1 MNELNDIIK
10 TFDWEKRINKSL
22 GINPQISKIL
32 KSQERV
38 MKQLSG
44 LNMASK
50 LSNPGLDAVNK
61 ILKSYNFPQNNLI
74 PQTTVQAFA
83 SITKHQE
90 QYLNSFK
97 PIAEIMKAHSSAFTQ
112 INSLN
117 FALKGISAQIATIA
131 SQQQRWNLI
140 DDFEEVTEQTIEF
153 TEKLDSKLTEEQKRE
168 FQVLLDLVFVFIKK
182 HKTLG
187 VFSLLIIDI
196 FLRFAGFHQYY
207 DFLKE
212 KPNLATK
219 EDIKSINIKQDSS
232 IYFIKEISKQLKE
245 VKEFRIT
252 NRECLVKLKPKKR
265 TSILTKLPLGFEVI
279 LIQVHHKWVYVSY
292 FNPEDNLPQTG
303 WIMKKYLDKPK

>member
-1 MNELNDIIK
+1 M
-10 TFDWEKRINKSL
+10 
-22 GINPQISKIL
+22 
-32 KSQERV
+32 
-38 MKQLSG
+38 
-44 LNMASK
+44 
-50 LSNPGLDAVNK
+50 
-61 ILKSYNFPQNNLI
+61 
-74 PQTTVQAFA
+74 
-83 SITKHQE
+83 HQE

-97 PIAEIMKAHSSAFTQ
+97 PIAEIMKTHSSAFAQ

-131 SQQQRWNLI
+131 SQQQRWNLV

-153 TEKLDSKLTEEQKRE
+153 TEKLDRELTEEQKRE

-182 HKTLG
+182 HKALG

-219 EDIKSINIKQDSS
+219 EDIKSLNIKQDSS
-232 IYFIKEISKQLKE
+232 VYFIKEISKQLKE

-265 TSILTKLPLGFEVI
+265 TSVLTKLPLGFEVI
-279 LIQVHHKWVYVSY
+279 LIRVHHKWVYVSY

>member
-10 TFDWEKRINKSL
+10 TFDWGKRINKSL

>member
-10 TFDWEKRINKSL
+10 PFDWEKKISKSL
-22 GINPQISKIL
+22 EINPQISKML

-38 MKQLSG
+38 MKQLSD

-50 LSNPGLDAVNK
+50 LSYPGLDAINK
-61 ILKSYNFPQNNLI
+61 IFKSYNFPQNNLI
-74 PQTTVQAFA
+74 PKTTIQAFA

-97 PIAEIMKAHSSAFTQ
+97 PIAELMKTHSSAFAQ

-131 SQQQRWNLI
+131 SQQERWNLI

-153 TEKLDSKLTEEQKRE
+153 AEKLDRKLTEEQKRE

-219 EDIKSINIKQDSS
+219 EDIKSLNIKQDSS

-265 TSILTKLPLGFEVI
+265 TSKLTKLPLGFEVI

-303 WIMKKYLDKPK
+303 WIMKKYLNKPK